1 MDKIRQYIYYTLIGV
16 LSFLALAFLPLVG
29 SSQVG
34 LGWGFPDTTAGW
46 IVWAASRV
54 AVSVLNV
61 LIFHCFVRQGDLNT
75 QDNEDRKE
83 AEKILNKINQ
93 KKSKTPISP
102 TKFFAKEYGKK
113 VPSIFI
119 MSIVSL
125 IAFGPIFLVF
135 DVAVFLAYLFTVIMS
150 IIFGILEMKKVER
163 YFIRGLLKYAKYVES
178 LEKTDI
184 PAVSIS
190 IPNSSQTKSKDISLS
205 SREFKGIIAHKEDL
219 PIRNNYN
226 GDYYYVG
233 DKDHAYEVY
242 LWCSSSVKDGSKYWL
257 NMGYACEFEL
267 KFGGL
272 KI

>member
-75 QDNEDRKE
+75 QNNENRKE

-113 VPSIFI
+113 VPSIFV

-125 IAFGPIFLVF
+125 IAFGPILLVF

-163 YFIRGLLKYAKYVES
+163 YFIRGLLEYAKYIES

-184 PAVSIS
+184 SAVSIPIS
-190 IPNSSQTKSKDISLS
+190 DICRTKRKDFTF
-205 SREFKGIIAHKEDL
+205 RGIISTTSQL
-219 PIRNNYN
+219 PLRNNN
-226 GDYYYVG
+226 FGDYFYVG
-233 DKDHAYEVY
+233 DIDHAYEVY
-242 LWCSSSVKDGSKYWL
+242 AWLDDSLDGYKWENL
-257 NMGYACEFEL
+257 GYACEFEK

-272 KI
+272 KV

>member
-113 VPSIFI
+113 VPWIFI

-125 IAFGPIFLVF
+125 IAFGPILLVF

-150 IIFGILEMKKVER
+150 IIFGILEMKKVES
-163 YFIRGLLKYAKYVES
+163 YFTRGLLEYAKYVES

-184 PAVSIS
+184 PVVSKP
-190 IPNSSQTKSKDISLS
+190 IPDSNRKQRKDFI
-205 SREFKGIIAHKEDL
+205 FKGIISTLQEL
-219 PIRNNYN
+219 PLKSNCF
-226 GDYYYVG
+226 GDYFYVG
-233 DKDHAYEVY
+233 DNAHGYKVYVWLDGNKWENLGFAY
-242 LWCSSSVKDGSKYWL
+242 D
-257 NMGYACEFEL
+257 FE
-267 KFGGL
+267 KRFGGL

>member
-1 MDKIRQYIYYTLIGV
+1 MDKIKQYIYYALIGV
-16 LSFLALAFLPLVG
+16 LSFLSLAFLPLIG
-29 SSQVG
+29 SSQLG
-34 LGWGFPDTTAGW
+34 LCWAFPNTIAGW
-46 IVWAASRV
+46 VVWAASRI

-61 LIFHCFVRQGDLNT
+61 LIFHCFIRQGDLNT

-102 TKFFAKEYGKK
+102 TMFFAKEYGKK

-125 IAFGPIFLVF
+125 IAFGPLFLVF
-135 DVAVFLAYLFTVIMS
+135 DVAVFLTYLFVVIMS
-150 IIFGILEMKKVER
+150 IIFGILEMKKVEN
-163 YFIRGLLKYAKYVES
+163 YFTRGLLEYARYVES

-184 PAVSIS
+184 LVVSKQIS
-190 IPNSSQTKSKDISLS
+190 DSRRTKLKNSF
-205 SREFKGIIAHKEDL
+205 RGIVPTYADL
-219 PIRNNYN
+219 PIRNNHPD
-226 GDYYYVG
+226 DYYYVG
-233 DKDHAYEVY
+233 DKDHPYEVY
-242 LWCSSSVKDGSKYWL
+242 VWRPFDLTDMDGSKYWV
-257 NMGYACEFEL
+257 NMGLAYDFEL

>member
-54 AVSVLNV
+54 TVSVLNV

-75 QDNEDRKE
+75 QDNENRKE

-113 VPSIFI
+113 APSIFI

-125 IAFGPIFLVF
+125 IAFGPILLVF
-135 DVAVFLAYLFTVIMS
+135 DVAVFLVYLFTVIMS

-163 YFIRGLLKYAKYVES
+163 YFIRGLLEYAKYVES

-184 PAVSIS
+184 SSVSIPVS
-190 IPNSSQTKSKDISLS
+190 DISRTKSKYF
-205 SREFKGIIAHKEDL
+205 RGIIAKKSDL
-219 PIRNNYN
+219 PSRNNLI

-233 DKDHAYEVY
+233 SKEYGYEVY
-242 LWCSSSVKDGSKYWL
+242 MWISLKLEERNGIKNWVSMGDSVD
-257 NMGYACEFEL
+257 FEI
-267 KFGGL
+267 KFGGP
-272 KI
+272 IV